1 MINRYVADD
10 ISSRFFNGKAILIYG
25 ARQTGKS
32 TLVELILKNRGEKVL
47 RINGDDTDDKA
58 LLGKASKSMLRS
70 LIAGYD
76 ILFIDEAQKINDI
89 GNIIKIFTDQIKEVQ
104 VIATGSSSFELL
116 GKTSESLTGRK
127 YEYTLYPFM
136 FSELVDHHGLPAEM
150 ALLEKRLIY
159 GTYPEV
165 VVNQADAME
174 IIKLISGSY
183 LYKDILMIDRIRNSS
198 LIETLLK
205 ALALQAGSEVSF
217 SELSRLTGADRGTI
231 EKYIKILED
240 AFIIFKLSGFS
251 RNVRTELRKSKKF
264 YFWDNG
270 VRNAIIGNFNPL
282 ESRSDIGALWE
293 NYIVAE
299 RLKLLRSR
307 KEFVFTYFWR
317 TTLQQEIDLIEERQ
331 GTFSAFEMKFNPK
344 QKGLIS
350 QTFLD
355 NYKISET
362 AIVNRENY
370 LEFLYPERFKEG

>member
-1 MINRYVADD
+1 MIKRTISDD
-10 ISSRFFNGKAILIYG
+10 IVRHMFSGKAILIYG

-32 TLVELILKNRGEKVL
+32 TLVELILENRTEKVL
-47 RINGDDTDDKA
+47 RINGDDSEDKA
-58 LLGKASKSMLRS
+58 LLGRASKSMLKS
-70 LIAGYD
+70 LTAGYD
-76 ILFIDEAQKINDI
+76 ILFIDEAQKIDDI

-127 YEYTLYPFM
+127 YEYTLYPFL
-136 FSELVDHHGLPAEM
+136 FSELIDHHGLLSER
-150 ALLEKRLIY
+150 ALLENRLIY
-159 GTYPEV
+159 GSYPEV
-165 VVNQADAME
+165 VVDLANSME
-174 IIKLISGSY
+174 TIKLISGSY
-183 LYKDILMIDRIRNSS
+183 LYKDILMIDKIRNSS

-205 ALALQAGSEVSF
+205 ALALQVGSEVSF

-231 EKYIKILED
+231 EKYVRILED
-240 AFIIFKLSGFS
+240 AFILFRLSGFS

-282 ESRSDIGALWE
+282 DSRSDTGALWE
-293 NYIVAE
+293 NYIVSE
-299 RLKLLRSR
+299 RLKLIRSR
-307 KEFVFTYFWR
+307 KELAFTYFWR

-331 GTFSAFEMKFNPK
+331 GNFSAFEMKFNPK
-344 QKGLIS
+344 QKGLIP

-362 AIVNRENY
+362 AIVNRDNY
-370 LEFLYPERFKEG
+370 QGFLYPERFREG

>member
-1 MINRYVADD
+1 MIKRKISDD
-10 ISSRFFNGKAILIYG
+10 IVKHMFSGKAILIYG

-32 TLVELILKNRGEKVL
+32 TLVELILENRTEKVL
-47 RINGDDTDDKA
+47 RINGDDSEDKA
-58 LLGKASKSMLRS
+58 LLGRASKSMLKS
-70 LIAGYD
+70 LTAGYD
-76 ILFIDEAQKINDI
+76 ILFIDEAQKIDDI

-127 YEYTLYPFM
+127 YEYTLYPFL
-136 FSELVDHHGLPAEM
+136 FSELIDHHGLLSER
-150 ALLEKRLIY
+150 ALLENRLIY
-159 GTYPEV
+159 GSYPEV
-165 VVNQADAME
+165 VVDQANSME
-174 IIKLISGSY
+174 TIKLISGSY
-183 LYKDILMIDRIRNSS
+183 LYKDILMIDKIRNSS

-205 ALALQAGSEVSF
+205 ALALQVGSEVSF

-231 EKYIKILED
+231 EKYIRILED
-240 AFIIFKLSGFS
+240 AFILFRLSGFS

-282 ESRSDIGALWE
+282 DSRSDTGALWE
-293 NYIVAE
+293 NYIVSE
-299 RLKLLRSR
+299 RLKLIRSR
-307 KEFVFTYFWR
+307 KELAFTYFWR

-331 GTFSAFEMKFNPK
+331 GNFSAFEMKFNPK
-344 QKGLIS
+344 QKGLIP

-362 AIVNRENY
+362 AIVNRDNY
-370 LEFLYPERFKEG
+370 QGFLYPERFKEG